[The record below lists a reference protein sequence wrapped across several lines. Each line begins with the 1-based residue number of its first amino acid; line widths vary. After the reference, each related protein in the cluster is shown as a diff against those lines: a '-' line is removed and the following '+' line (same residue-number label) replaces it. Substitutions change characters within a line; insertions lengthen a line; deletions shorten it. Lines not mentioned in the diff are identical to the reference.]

1 MDQELF
7 LFPASAAQQ
16 RLWFLN
22 QLEPESP
29 AYNIPAVLR
38 LRGELNVGAL
48 ERSLNE
54 IVSRHEAL
62 RTTFRTVD
70 GKPAQVVGPPFEQ
83 SLPLIDL
90 SAWPE
95 DERHE
100 EAKRL
105 ARQAASQPFDLERGP
120 LMRARLLRLAPD
132 EHELILTM
140 HHIVSDGWSMGIFF
154 RELSELYNA
163 LTTNRPPTLTELPV
177 QYPDFALWQREWLES
192 NEVEPQLAYWRQQ
205 LRGELPVLDLPAD
218 RPRPLVQGT
227 SGSKHHLNISAALT
241 EELKKLSR
249 SAGTTLFMTLLGA
262 FQTLLH
268 RYTSQDDLTIG
279 TTIAG
284 RNNAEVEELIGCFLN
299 TLVLRTDLSGD
310 PTFRELLGRVREVTL
325 NAYTNQDVPVE
336 MLLEELQPGRDLSH
350 NPLFQV
356 LFILQTTPLP
366 VIEWH
371 GLDALIE
378 PVENN
383 TAKFDLTIDLTE
395 TRGGIDGSIEYNS
408 DLFDASTVARLAEH
422 FENVLASCTA
432 QPDVPVSQLSLLG
445 STEREQLLMQWS
457 QGSTED
463 EIVELCVH
471 RMVEAQVERTPDAIA
486 VELAGQRLTY
496 RELNE
501 RANQLARHLRTLGVG
516 PEVATGILM
525 ERAPDLIVAVL
536 AVLKAGGAYVPL
548 DPAAPL
554 SRLQMILRDSGA
566 RVLLTEQTLAA
577 LSETAGSQVQ
587 IVAVDVE
594 RVQLATL
601 STENLEDFA
610 TPDNLAYVIYTSG
623 STGTPKGVAVQHR
636 SLATYTATANAA
648 YEIHQGDR
656 VLQFASI
663 SFDASAEEIYP
674 CLTSGA
680 TLVLRDEQ
688 MLSSVARFLRSCGD
702 LALTMLDLPTAY
714 WHEVAQALSR
724 EELELPP
731 SVRLV
736 IIGGERALPERF
748 AQWRERVGPP
758 VRLVNTYGP
767 TEATIV
773 ATSSEL
779 LGPSSEAAG
788 IELPIGAPVR
798 NAQAY
803 VLDQK
808 LQPVPIGVA
817 GELHLGGAGVA
828 RAYLNRPE
836 LTAEKFIP
844 HPFSLTPGERLYR
857 TGDRVRYRP
866 DGQLEYLGRVDQQ
879 VKVRGFRIELGE
891 IEAALYTHASVR
903 DALVMLREDNP
914 GEKRLVAYLVQDESQ
929 KTTASE
935 LWSFL
940 NERLPAYMI
949 PAAFVML
956 EELPLT
962 PSGKID
968 RRALPAPDASRPE
981 LAQQF
986 VSPRTM
992 TEELI
997 AGIWTELLR
1006 VERAG
1011 VHDNFFEL
1019 GGHSL
1024 LATQVIAR
1032 MREMLNVE
1040 LPLRAFFEVPTVAGL
1055 AEQAER
1061 ERQVGARLRSV
1072 PIERAPRDAD
1082 LPLSFSQERL
1092 WFLAQLDPENVSY
1105 HVPRA
1110 VRVKGAL
1117 DVSLVEKTWT
1127 ELFRRHEILRTSF
1140 PTVDGRP
1147 VQLIHD
1153 PFAVTVPVVDLR
1165 SLPVEE
1171 RETEVQRHIINQGRL
1186 AFDLAHGPLIRIT
1199 LLRLDEEE
1207 HVLVLAE
1214 HHLIHDGWTQGVLMR
1229 DFVTIFSAFSANE
1242 PSPLPD
1248 LSIQY
1253 ADFAHWQRRWLEGEV
1268 IQTQLGYWK
1277 NQLAGATPVL
1287 ELPGDHPRPAIQT
1300 FRGAEYQQVL
1310 DGPFA
1315 DELRDFSRRH
1325 GATLFMTMLAAFDV
1339 LLARYTGQSDIS
1351 VGSGIANR
1359 RWREFENLL
1368 GMIINTVVMR
1378 ADLSGNPAFA
1388 ELLERV
1394 KDVTLG
1400 AYTHQDLPFE
1410 KLVEELNPPRSL
1422 SNTPLFQVM
1431 FSFLDTPMTELEIAG
1446 LHFRPMDAHN
1456 KSAKFD
1462 INVVVVTPVEQRVS
1476 LQVDGPA
1483 RHEVTVLWE
1492 YNTDIFDESTIVRL
1506 SSHYRHL
1513 LEAIL
1518 TDARTRVSD
1527 LPLLNEAEHR
1537 QLLVEWNNTAIEYPR
1552 ERCIH
1557 DLFDET
1563 AERNPQA
1570 VALECG
1576 EERMTYAELK
1586 QKSERL
1592 AHRLAQLGVGPDV
1605 PVGLCV
1611 ERSTEMVVAVLGIL
1625 KVGGAYVPLDPT
1637 YPRERLAFMVADA
1650 GVEVV
1655 LVGAGLQ
1662 DRASQWD
1669 GVRHVVNLA
1678 DDHEQGQEQG
1688 QDQGQDQEQGQEIRR
1703 APRVSP
1709 ENLAYIM
1716 HTSGSTGTP
1725 KGVAVTHRNVVRL
1738 VKHNTFADVGED
1750 EVFLLLAP
1758 LSFDASTFEIWGSL
1772 LNGGRLAIAPPQTPT
1787 PQALSETLNRHNVT
1801 TLWLTAG
1808 LFHLMAEEQL
1818 DGLLQVKQ
1826 LLAGGDVLAPS
1837 VVRKTLARM
1846 GEGSTLINGYG
1857 PTESTTFACCYRMSN
1872 KTEFHQSVPLGR
1884 PIANTTAYVLD
1895 DQLQPSPV
1903 GVIGELYLGGD
1914 GLARGYWK
1922 RADLTAERFIPN
1934 PHGTSA
1940 GDRLYRTGDH
1950 VRWLSDGLI
1959 EFIGRG
1965 DEQVKVRGYRIELG
1979 EIETVLCEHEAV
1991 EAAVIVAS
1999 DDGVDG
2005 KRLMAYVL
2013 GADNTEVTSASL
2025 KAHLRE
2031 RLPEYMM
2038 PSVFVP
2044 VEQFPLTPNG
2054 KIDRRALAEFDH
2066 TKVVDQD
2073 SYVGPSTEIERELTQ
2088 LWAEL
2093 LRVERIGVHDD
2104 FFERGGH
2111 SLLAAKLSTRLRASF
2126 QVEIPLRKLFEA
2138 PTIAELAKVIEEAN
2152 GNGHRRRAPA
2162 IAPISRASRRAE
2174 V

>member
-38 LRGELNVGAL
+38 LRGELDVRAL
-48 ERSLNE
+48 EKSLNE

-62 RTTFRTVD
+62 RTTFRTID
-70 GKPAQVVGPPFEQ
+70 GKPAQIVNPPSEQ
-83 SLPLIDL
+83 KLPLVDL
-90 SAWPE
+90 TVRPE

-100 EAKRL
+100 EAKQL
-105 ARQAASQPFDLERGP
+105 ARKAASQPFDLEHGP
-120 LMRARLLRLAPD
+120 LVRTLLLRLAAD
-132 EHELILTM
+132 EHELILTI

-163 LTTNRPPTLTELPV
+163 FTSNRPATLAELPI
-177 QYPDFALWQREWLES
+177 QYPDFALWQREWLKS
-192 NEVEPQLAYWRQQ
+192 AEVEPQLAYWRQQ

-227 SGSKHHLNISAALT
+227 SGSKHHLNISPALT

-284 RNNAEVEELIGCFLN
+284 RNSAEVEDLIGCFLN

-371 GLDALIE
+371 GLTALIE

-395 TRGGIDGSIEYNS
+395 TSEGIDGSIEYNS
-408 DLFDASTVARLAEH
+408 DLFDRSTIARLADH

-445 STEREQLLMQWS
+445 STEREQLLVQWS
-457 QGSTED
+457 QGGTEAD
-463 EIVELCVH
+463 VAELCVH

-486 VELAGQRLTY
+486 VELSGERLTY

-501 RANQLARHLRTLGVG
+501 RANQLARHLRALGVA
-516 PEVATGILM
+516 PEVSAGILM
-525 ERAPDLIVAVL
+525 ERSPDLIVAVL

-548 DPAAPL
+548 DPASPL
-554 SRLQMILRDSGA
+554 SRLQMILRDSSSQ
-566 RVLLTEQTLAA
+566 VLLTQQTLFTSAELQTPVVYIDA
-577 LSETAGSQVQ
+577 EREHIASLSV
-587 IVAVDVE
+587 
-594 RVQLATL
+594 
-601 STENLEDFA
+601 ENLEDLV
-610 TPDNLAYVIYTSG
+610 TPDNLAYIIYTSG
-623 STGTPKGVAVQHR
+623 STGMPKGVAVQHS
-636 SLATYTATANAA
+636 SLATYTATASAA
-648 YEIHQGDR
+648 YEIRQGDR

-688 MLSSVARFLRSCGD
+688 MLSSTATFLRACAD
-702 LALTMLDLPTAY
+702 LALTVLDLPTAY
-714 WHEVAQALSR
+714 WHEVALALSR

-748 AQWRERVGPP
+748 AQWLEKVGGR

-773 ATSSEL
+773 GTSCEL
-779 LGPSSEAAG
+779 LGPSTEEVKRP
-788 IELPIGAPVR
+788 ELPIGAPVR

-844 HPFSLTPGERLYR
+844 HPYSLTPGARLYK
-857 TGDRVRYRP
+857 TGDRVRYLP
-866 DGQLEYLGRVDQQ
+866 SGQLEYLGRVDQQ

-891 IEAALYTHASVR
+891 IEAALYTHAAVR
-903 DALVMLREDNP
+903 DALVMLREDTP
-914 GEKRLVAYLVQDESQ
+914 GEKRLVAYLVRDVTQ
-929 KTTASE
+929 TTSASE
-935 LWSFL
+935 LWAFL

-949 PAAFVML
+949 PAAFVFL

-968 RRALPAPDASRPE
+968 RRALPAPDASRPALSE
-981 LAQQF
+981 QF

-997 AGIWTELLR
+997 AGIWSELLR
-1006 VERAG
+1006 VERVG
-1011 VHDNFFEL
+1011 VLDNFFEL

-1032 MREMLNVE
+1032 MRETLGVE
-1040 LPLRAFFEVPTVAGL
+1040 LPLRVFFEVPTVAGL

-1061 ERQVGARLRSV
+1061 ERQVGSRLRWV
-1072 PIERAPRDAD
+1072 PIEPAPRDAD

-1092 WFLAQLDPENVSY
+1092 WFLSQLDPDNVSY

-1110 VRVKGAL
+1110 IHIKGAL
-1117 DVSLVEKTWT
+1117 DVTLVEKTWS

-1147 VQLIHD
+1147 VQLVHE
-1153 PFAVTVPVVDLR
+1153 PFSVNLPVIDLR
-1165 SLPVEE
+1165 PLPPEE
-1171 RETEVQRHIINQGRL
+1171 REAEVQRHIINEGRR
-1186 AFDLAHGPLIRIT
+1186 AFDLASGPMIRIT
-1199 LLRLDEEE
+1199 LLHVDDEE

-1229 DFVTIFSAFSANE
+1229 DFVTIFSAFSADQ

-1253 ADFAHWQRRWLEGEV
+1253 ADFAYWQRRWLDGDV
-1268 IQTQLGYWK
+1268 MAGQLAYWK
-1277 NQLAGATPVL
+1277 NQLAGASPVL
-1287 ELPGDHPRPAIQT
+1287 ELPADHPRPAIQT

-1310 DGPFA
+1310 EGPVA
-1315 DELRDFSRRH
+1315 DELRNFSRRH

-1378 ADLSGNPAFA
+1378 ADLSGDPSFA
-1388 ELLERV
+1388 DLLERV
-1394 KDVTLG
+1394 KEVTLG

-1446 LHFRPMDAHN
+1446 LHFRPIDAHN

-1462 INVVVVTPVEQRVS
+1462 LNVVVVTPVEQRVS

-1506 SSHYRHL
+1506 SSHYRNL

-1518 TDARTRVSD
+1518 SDAKTRVSD
-1527 LPLLNEAEHR
+1527 LPLLGDAER
-1537 QLLVEWNNTAIEYPR
+1537 RELLVEWNDTAIEYPR
-1552 ERCIH
+1552 ERCTH
-1557 DLFDET
+1557 ELFDEQ
-1563 AERNPQA
+1563 AERTPEA
-1570 VALECG
+1570 VALICEP
-1576 EERMTYAELK
+1576 ERMTYAELK
-1586 QKSERL
+1586 QKSGRL
-1592 AHRLAQLGVGPDV
+1592 ARKLQQLGVGPDM

-1611 ERSTEMVVAVLGIL
+1611 ERSTEMVVALLGIL
-1625 KVGGAYVPLDPT
+1625 KAGGAYVPLDPA
-1637 YPRERLAFMVADA
+1637 YPRERLAFMLADA
-1650 GVEVV
+1650 GVEV
-1655 LVGAGLQ
+1655 LVVGKGLR
-1662 DRASQWD
+1662 DRVEWE
-1669 GVRHVVNLA
+1669 GVRHVIELEEIE
-1678 DDHEQGQEQG
+1678 EQGQEQ
-1688 QDQGQDQEQGQEIRR
+1688 QPIV
-1703 APRVSP
+1703 RVSP
-1709 ENLAYIM
+1709 DNLAYIM
-1716 HTSGSTGTP
+1716 YTSGSTGTP

-1738 VKHNTFADVGED
+1738 VKNNTFAEVGPE

-1758 LSFDASTFEIWGSL
+1758 LSFDASTFELWGCL

-1787 PQALSETLNRHNVT
+1787 PEALSETLRRYHVT

-1818 DGLLQVKQ
+1818 DGLLELKQ

-1837 VVRKTLARM
+1837 VVRKVLARM
-1846 GEGSTLINGYG
+1846 GEGSALINGYG
-1857 PTESTTFACCYRMSN
+1857 PTESTTFACCHRMDSRS
-1872 KTEFHQSVPLGR
+1872 EFEQSVPLGR

-1895 DQLQPSPV
+1895 NQLNPAPV

-1914 GLARGYWK
+1914 GLARGYW
-1922 RADLTAERFIPN
+1922 RRPELTAERFIPN
-1934 PHGTSA
+1934 PHSTSA
-1940 GDRLYRTGDH
+1940 GDRLYRTGDL
-1950 VRWLSDGLI
+1950 VRRLGDGSI
-1959 EFIGRG
+1959 EFAGRA

-1991 EAAVIVAS
+1991 EAAVVVAGN
-1999 DDGVDG
+1999 DGIDG

-2013 GADNTEVTSASL
+2013 GSGNTEPSSAL
-2025 KAHLRE
+2025 LRAHLRE
-2031 RLPEYMM
+2031 SLPEYMM

-2044 VEQFPLTPNG
+2044 VQQFPLTPNG

-2066 TKVVDQD
+2066 TKIVDQD
-2073 SYVGPSTEIERELTQ
+2073 SYVGPSTEIERELAQ

-2093 LRVERIGVHDD
+2093 LRVEKIGVHDD

-2152 GNGHRRRAPA
+2152 GNGNKRRTPV
-2162 IAPISRASRRAE
+2162 IAPISRASRRVE
-2174 V
+2174 L

>member
-22 QLEPESP
+22 QLEPDSP

-38 LRGELNVGAL
+38 LQGELNVRPL

-70 GKPAQVVGPPFEQ
+70 GKPAQVVAPALDQP
-83 SLPLIDL
+83 LPLIDL
-90 SAWPE
+90 SAWPQ

-105 ARQAASQPFDLERGP
+105 AQQAASQPFDLERGP
-120 LMRARLLRLAPD
+120 LMRALLLRLAAD

-154 RELSELYNA
+154 REWSELYNA
-163 LTTNRPPTLTELPV
+163 FTTNRPPTLTELPV

-192 NEVEPQLAYWRQQ
+192 DEVEPQLAYWRQQ
-205 LRGELPVLDLPAD
+205 LRGELPVLDLPTD

-227 SGSKHHLNISAALT
+227 SGAKHHLKISPALT

-284 RNNAEVEELIGCFLN
+284 RNSADIEELIGCFLN

-356 LFILQTTPLP
+356 LFILQTTPVP
-366 VIEWH
+366 VLEWH
-371 GLDALIE
+371 GLTAVIE

-383 TAKFDLTIDLTE
+383 TAKFDLTIDLNE
-395 TRGGIDGSIEYNS
+395 TRDGIEGSIEYNS
-408 DLFDASTVARLAEH
+408 DLFDPSTVARLAEH

-432 QPDVPVSQLSLLG
+432 QPDVRVSQLSLLG

-457 QGSTED
+457 QGSTE
-463 EIVELCVH
+463 EQVVELCVH
-471 RMVEAQVERTPDAIA
+471 RMVEAQVEKTPDAIA
-486 VELAGQRLTY
+486 VELVGQRLTY

-501 RANQLARHLRTLGVG
+501 RANQLARHLRSLGVG

-525 ERAPDLIVAVL
+525 ERSPDLIIAVL

-548 DPAAPL
+548 DPASPL
-554 SRLQMILRDSGA
+554 SRLQMILRDSAA

-577 LSETAGSQVQ
+577 LLETAESHVQ
-587 IVAVDVE
+587 IVSVDVE
-594 RVQLATL
+594 QEQLASL
-601 STENLEDFA
+601 SAENLEDLA
-610 TPDNLAYVIYTSG
+610 TADNLAYVIYTSG

-648 YEIHQGDR
+648 YAIHQGDR

-688 MLSSVARFLRSCGD
+688 MLSSVSRFLRACGD
-702 LALTMLDLPTAY
+702 LGLSVLDLPTAY
-714 WHEVAQALSR
+714 WHEVALAVSR
-724 EELELPP
+724 EDLGLPP

-748 AQWRERVGPP
+748 AQWREKVGPP

-779 LGPSSEAAG
+779 LGPSSEEATG
-788 IELPIGAPVR
+788 IELPIGTPVR

-803 VLDQK
+803 VLDPR

-828 RAYLNRPE
+828 RAYLQRPE

-844 HPFSLTPGERLYR
+844 HPFSLAPGERLYK

-891 IEAALYTHASVR
+891 IEAALYTHPSVR

-914 GEKRLVAYLVQDESQ
+914 GEKRLVAYLVQDDAQ

-935 LWSFL
+935 LWAFL
-940 NERLPAYMI
+940 NQRLPAYMI

-962 PSGKID
+962 PGGKID
-968 RRALPAPDASRPE
+968 RRALPAPDAARPKLSE
-981 LAQQF
+981 QF

-992 TEELI
+992 MEELI
-997 AGIWTELLR
+997 AGIWMELLR
-1006 VERAG
+1006 VERVG

-1032 MREMLNVE
+1032 MRETLNVE

-1110 VRVKGAL
+1110 VRVKGSL

-1140 PTVDGRP
+1140 PTVEGRP
-1147 VQLIHD
+1147 VQLIQE
-1153 PFAVTVPVVDLR
+1153 PFAVTVPVIDLR
-1165 SLPVEE
+1165 SLPIEQ
-1171 RETEVQRHIINQGRL
+1171 REAEVQRHIINQGRL
-1186 AFDLAHGPLIRIT
+1186 AFDLANGPMIRIT
-1199 LLRLDEEE
+1199 LLRVDDEE

-1229 DFVTIFSAFSANE
+1229 DFVTIFSAFSSDQ

-1253 ADFAHWQRRWLEGEV
+1253 ADFAYWQRRWLDGEV
-1268 IQTQLGYWK
+1268 MSEQLGYWK
-1277 NQLAGATPVL
+1277 KQLAGATPVL
-1287 ELPGDHPRPAIQT
+1287 ELPSDHPRPAIQT

-1378 ADLSGNPAFA
+1378 ADLSRNPSFA
-1388 ELLERV
+1388 ELLGRV

-1492 YNTDIFDESTIVRL
+1492 YNTDIFDEVTIVRL
-1506 SSHYRHL
+1506 SSHYRNL

-1518 TDARTRVSD
+1518 ADARTRVSD

-1537 QLLVEWNNTAIEYPR
+1537 QLLVEWNDTAIEYPR
-1552 ERCIH
+1552 ECCIH
-1557 DLFDET
+1557 ELFDEIAANT
-1563 AERNPQA
+1563 PQA

-1576 EERMTYAELK
+1576 EERMTYAQLK

-1592 AHRLAQLGVGPDV
+1592 AGRLAQLGVGPDV

-1611 ERSTEMVVAVLGIL
+1611 ERSTEMVVAVLSIL
-1625 KVGGAYVPLDPT
+1625 KAGGAYVPLDPA

-1655 LVGAGLQ
+1655 LVGEGLQ
-1662 DRASQWD
+1662 DRASDWD
-1669 GVRHVVNLA
+1669 VPHVVDLT
-1678 DDHEQGQEQG
+1678 ESQKQEM
-1688 QDQGQDQEQGQEIRR
+1688 
-1703 APRVSP
+1703 PRPVHVSP
-1709 ENLAYIM
+1709 HNLAYIM
-1716 HTSGSTGTP
+1716 YTSGSTGTP

-1738 VKHNTFADVGED
+1738 VKHNTFADVGPD

-1758 LSFDASTFEIWGSL
+1758 LSFDASTFEIWGAL

-1787 PQALSETLNRHNVT
+1787 PQALSETLARHNVT

-1837 VVRKTLARM
+1837 VVRRVLARM

-1857 PTESTTFACCYRMSN
+1857 PTESTTFACCHRMGN
-1872 KTEFHQSVPLGR
+1872 KTEFDQSVPLGR
-1884 PIANTTAYVLD
+1884 PIANTTVYVLD
-1895 DQLQPSPV
+1895 DQLKPSPV

-1959 EFIGRG
+1959 EFVGRA
-1965 DEQVKVRGYRIELG
+1965 DQQVKVRGYRIELG

-1991 EAAVIVAS
+1991 EAAVVVTS
-1999 DDGVDG
+1999 DNGVDG

-2013 GADNTEVTSASL
+2013 GTDHAEISGASL

-2044 VEQFPLTPNG
+2044 VQQFPLTPNG
-2054 KIDRRALAEFDH
+2054 KIDRRALAEFDD

-2073 SYVGPSTEIERELTQ
+2073 CYVGPSTDIERELTQ

-2138 PTIAELAKVIEEAN
+2138 PTIAELAKVIEAAN
-2152 GNGHRRRAPA
+2152 GNGHKRRAPA